1 MRQEL
6 LNFIIPFTEK
16 HLHNLLKE
24 YVEYYN
30 HHRTHQGLNGG
41 TPVSSPEYSPTTCE
55 NTKLKS
61 TPVLGGLYH
70 TYNKVAWA

>member
-6 LNFIIPFTEK
+6 LNFIIPFNEK
-16 HLHNLLKE
+16 HLHSLLKE

-30 HHRTHQGLNGG
+30 HHRTHQGINGD
-41 TPVSSPEYSPTTCE
+41 TPVPSPIYKPTTCAE
-55 NTKLKS
+55 TKLKS

-70 TYNKVAWA
+70 TYNKAA